1 MKKTMTCIECPRGC
15 ALEVTLENE
24 WKVSA
29 VAGHQCPR
37 GEKYARQEIEA
48 PTRTLT
54 TAVLTRGLELRM
66 LPVRTSAPIPKGRLM
81 DAMAAVKKIVVSSP
95 VEAGQA
101 VAENFLGLGVDLVA
115 TRPLGPA
122 PESPAN

>member
-1 MKKTMTCIECPRGC
+1 MKRTMTCIECPRGC

-24 WKVSA
+24 WKVSS

-48 PTRTLT
+48 PMRTLT

-81 DAMAAVKKIVVSSP
+81 DAMAAVKKIVASSP
-95 VEAGQA
+95 VETGQA

-115 TRPLGPA
+115 TRGLGPA
-122 PESPAN
+122 D